1 MPSSTSALITAIVPA
16 APGRR
21 KRALRPCVW
30 QDAAMSDGI
39 EWRDG
44 PVAGSD
50 GVLTGRCLVPA
61 AHPILRGHFPGAP
74 LVAGV
79 QLLAAACAA
88 AAQATG
94 RTLAIAAIDDVRW
107 HAPLAPDAEV
117 ELRAALAPEPRGL
130 GCAGE
135 WLRAGDRVAA
145 FRMVLRDDVC
155 QP

>member
-1 MPSSTSALITAIVPA
+1 MPSSTSTLILAIVPA
-16 APGRR
+16 GPRQR
-21 KRALRPCVW
+21 KRAPRAGVW

-39 EWRDG
+39 EWRAG

-50 GVLTGRCLVPA
+50 GVLTGRCRVPA

-74 LVAGV
+74 LVPGV

-94 RTLAIAAIDDVRW
+94 RTWVIAAIDDVRW

-135 WLRAGDRVAA
+135 WLRDGERVAA
-145 FRMVLRDDVC
+145 FRMVLRDDLGR
-155 QP
+155 P

>member
-30 QDAAMSDGI
+30 QDADMSDGI

-94 RTLAIAAIDDVRW
+94 RTLAIAAIDDVLQYTGLVASGGAGLHPGLSLRGPSVLVEVLERGVER
-107 HAPLAPDAEV
+107 HRRGAGLAERP
-117 ELRAALAPEPRGL
+117 
-130 GCAGE
+130 
-135 WLRAGDRVAA
+135 
-145 FRMVLRDDVC
+145 
-155 QP
+155 